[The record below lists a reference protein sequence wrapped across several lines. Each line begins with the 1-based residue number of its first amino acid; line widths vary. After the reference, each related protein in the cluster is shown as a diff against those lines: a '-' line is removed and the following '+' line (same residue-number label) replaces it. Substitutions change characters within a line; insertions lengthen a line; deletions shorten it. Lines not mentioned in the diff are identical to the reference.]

1 MVIKQ
6 DGGEKRNLVGAGI
19 ALGLFVLAFTIIP
32 RIVTH
37 EEAKMSRKKGEKGN

>member
-19 ALGLFVLAFTIIP
+19 ALGLFVLAFTVIP
-32 RIVTH
+32 RIVNR
-37 EEAKMSRKKGEKGN
+37 EEVKMRRKKGGNR